1 MSSSDLYYVRRISSP
16 EETSDEVANDVVS
29 IMKSIEPGEMV
40 VTLAV
45 AESLTGGSLMAA
57 LASVEGAMK
66 FLRGGIVTYAT
77 PLMHSLLNV
86 DPELIVDLG
95 VADGEVALQMAAG
108 VRSQTTVHGV
118 PTTWGLST
126 TGIAGPDI
134 WGDKPI
140 GTVFIGISSEE
151 HSRAFGPYHFSGNRT
166 EVCEA
171 AVIEALALFRKML
184 VGGFHPA
191 LAPEEKIPA
200 KFQVAPSISKS
211 ISKAEYGF
219 EAVNGFNLELG

>member
-1 MSSSDLYYVRRISSP
+1 MSSPDLHYVRRISSQD
-16 EETSDEVANDVVS
+16 ETPDEVANDVVS
-29 IMKSIEPGEMV
+29 ILKNIKPGEMV
-40 VTLAV
+40 ATLAV

-57 LASVEGAMK
+57 LASVEGAME
-66 FLRGGIVTYAT
+66 FFRGGIVTYAT

-108 VRSQTTVHGV
+108 VRNQTTVHGV

-171 AVIEALALFRKML
+171 AVVEALALFRKML
-184 VGGFHPA
+184 IGGFHLA
-191 LAPEEKIPA
+191 LATEEQTPVD
-200 KFQVAPSISKS
+200 FQVAPGILKS
-211 ISKAEYGF
+211 SGETGCAFKI
-219 EAVNGFNLELG
+219 VNGFNLELG